1 MSRRDVLQANAR
13 FYSAFGGSDTEAME
27 ALWARRA
34 SVACIHPGGPVL
46 RHREEIVASWRS
58 IFAAGG
64 VHVRCVQPEVFLN
77 GQTALVTCFEFVGE
91 HVLLAS
97 NLFVQEDGEW
107 KMVHHHAAATA
118 ARPAAAPEQASR
130 AIH

>member
-13 FYSAFGGSDTEAME
+13 FYAAFSKSDADAME
-27 ALWARRA
+27 ALWARSA

-46 RHREEIVASWRS
+46 RNRQEIIESWRG
-58 IFAAGG
+58 IFASGS
-64 VHVRCVQPEVFLN
+64 VNVRCVQPEVFLN
-77 GQTALVTCFEFVGE
+77 GETALVTCFEFVGE

-97 NLFVQEDGEW
+97 NLFVHEDGDW
-107 KMVHHHAAATA
+107 KMIHHHAAATA
-118 ARPAAAPEQASR
+118 ARPAVEQASK

>member
-1 MSRRDVLQANAR
+1 MSRREVLQANAR
-13 FYSAFGGSDTEAME
+13 FYAAFSGSDPVAME

-46 RHREEIVASWRS
+46 RSREEIVESWRE
-58 IFAAGG
+58 IFAGGG
-64 VHVRCVQPEVFLN
+64 VSVRCVQPEVFLN
-77 GQTALVTCFEFVGE
+77 GETALVTCFEFVGE

-97 NLFVQEDGEW
+97 NLFVHEDDTW

-118 ARPAAAPEQASR
+118 ARPAVEQASK